1 MKDAQYVLKNILILQ
16 KNLLDYLNL
25 HIGDKYDYSESDMN
39 KRNEKG
45 YIKIICPIH
54 GEFWQRPSNHING
67 RGCPYC
73 VNKKEILFY
82 KQFKKLFPSITIEC
96 QKHFDWLGRQSLDF
110 YLPEYNIAIEYQG
123 IQHFKKNNLFKEDF
137 IKQYER
143 DIRKLKLC
151 NDNNIK
157 LIYFTFDNNKKTFLG
172 NKIYNIVLEL
182 KEILV

>member
-1 MKDAQYVLKNILILQ
+1 M
-16 KNLLDYLNL
+16 
-25 HIGDKYDYSESDMN
+25 
-39 KRNEKG
+39 
-45 YIKIICPIH
+45 
-54 GEFWQRPSNHING
+54 
-67 RGCPYC
+67 
-73 VNKKEILFY
+73 
-82 KQFKKLFPSITIEC
+82 FPSITIEC

>member
-1 MKDAQYVLKNILILQ
+1 MLKNILILQ
-16 KNLLDYLNL
+16 KNLLGYLNL

-110 YLPEYNIAIEYQG
+110 YLPEYNIAIECQG
-123 IQHFKKNNLFKEDF
+123 EQHFQKSGWGKGNNAEKVLK
-137 IKQYER
+137 R
-143 DIRKLKLC
+143 DLNKFKLC
-151 NDNNIK
+151 ENHNSKLYYYSNLNIIYPYEVFEDKEK
-157 LIYFTFDNNKKTFLG
+157 LLNPIKG
-172 NKIYNIVLEL
+172 C
-182 KEILV
+182 